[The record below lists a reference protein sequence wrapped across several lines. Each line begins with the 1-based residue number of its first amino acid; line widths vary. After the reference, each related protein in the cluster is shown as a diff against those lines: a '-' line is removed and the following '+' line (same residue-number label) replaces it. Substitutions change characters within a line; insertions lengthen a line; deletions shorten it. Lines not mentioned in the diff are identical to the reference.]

1 MRKQHEKCTNDN
13 GNHLTAQP
21 HIRVFWCMVHSSIA
35 SPTDL
40 GLRKRGCTTTNNHPD
55 FGTMMDPSQSRRVME
70 RGDDDESSSSSS
82 GGDDVG
88 SHNST
93 GGNHHRSLDDFLEH
107 AYSSTSAQGSLK
119 YQYWMVMLALG
130 IANSSDASE
139 ILCISYILSDPT
151 FEENILNHE
160 SWRGGLLA
168 SAVFL
173 GMLLGGLFIGTLGD
187 WMGRR
192 PILLVG
198 LTCNAISGI
207 LSALAPNVWVLSL
220 LRCIAG
226 IGIGTTVPPLFTL
239 VTELAPPSQRGLF
252 VTFCA
257 SFWMVGSLFVAVTAL
272 VVFQYKSLSWIPL
285 GSDWRIFAILCA
297 VPSAVGAVMVQ
308 RLVPESPRFLALQQ
322 RHEQAL
328 TVANKLAQQMDYDG
342 PSLTMEELKSC
353 FPLPAS
359 TTSSTALEHDPL
371 RPRDN
376 ATAVSLSISRSPASY
391 SLVGFIALA
400 RLAHKEFS
408 TSAAILYTPELR
420 QTTLPLQMVWFSLS
434 FGSYGLM
441 TWINRLFVQVH
452 LENVYFNALLFALA
466 NLPGNIFSA
475 VLMDRIGRN
484 TMLVSSILAA
494 AAGLVSFAF
503 FANATNSGG
512 NVEPS
517 THALGIVMSACA
529 FQCFTIAAWNTIDCM
544 TSELFATTVRATG
557 MGICAASGRIGALVA
572 QLINGVLVENPVQ
585 LLLVASLTLLLGAMT
600 PCLLPKASDMTGQA
614 VQDRVG
620 TTTRRRQNDDTRDDT
635 IPFPP
640 VTINESSFSV
650 SSKSPILVCWTTTV
664 LC

>member
-1 MRKQHEKCTNDN
+1 MD
-13 GNHLTAQP
+13 
-21 HIRVFWCMVHSSIA
+21 SSIIVP
-35 SPTDL
+35 PTDL

-55 FGTMMDPSQSRRVME
+55 YGTVMDPSQSRRIME
-70 RGDDDESSSSSS
+70 RGDDGESSSSSS
-82 GGDDVG
+82 GADDVG

-93 GGNHHRSLDDFLEH
+93 GGNNQRSLDDFLEH
-107 AYSSTSAQGSLK
+107 AYSSTSEQGSLK

-198 LTCNAISGI
+198 LTCNAIAGI
-207 LSALAPNVWVLSL
+207 LSALAPNVWVLSF

-272 VVFQYKSLSWIPL
+272 LVFQYKSLSWIPL
-285 GSDWRIFAILCA
+285 GSDWRTFAILCA
-297 VPSAVGAVMVQ
+297 VPSAVGAVMV
-308 RLVPESPRFLALQQ
+308 RLLVPESPRFLALQQ

-328 TVANKLAQQMDYDG
+328 TVANTLAKQMDYDG
-342 PSLTMEELKSC
+342 PLLTIEELKFR
-353 FPLPAS
+353 FPFPAS
-359 TTSSTALEHDPL
+359 TISSTAFEHDPL
-371 RPRDN
+371 HPRDN

-391 SLVGFIALA
+391 SLVGLIALA

-452 LENVYFNALLFALA
+452 LENVYFNALLFASA
-466 NLPGNIFSA
+466 NLPGNILSA

-494 AAGLVSFAF
+494 AAGLVSFAY
-503 FANATNSGG
+503 FANATSSGG

-517 THALGIVMSACA
+517 SHALGIVMSACA

-572 QLINGVLVENPVQ
+572 QLINGVLVENPVR
-585 LLLVASLTLLLGAMT
+585 LLLVASLTLLMGAMT
-600 PCLLPKASDMTGQA
+600 PCLLPNASDMTGQA

-620 TTTRRRQNDDTRDDT
+620 TTTTRRRKNDDTRDDT
-635 IPFPP
+635 IPFPAA
-640 VTINESSFSV
+640 TINESSSSV
-650 SSKSPILVCWTTTV
+650 SNKSPIPVFWTTTV
-664 LC
+664 LYRLAERELKVVHGVP